1 MLKIKTILLWLKG
14 LENLEDESVIEKFP
28 AFSQHFKKKK
38 HKSIRNSVVCLF
50 GVLCKL
56 YYTLSTITTTKIR
69 TNNRYLNRLK
79 EKIWKINDKTPKNHF
94 VNSNIYSVKS
104 SHVKNQ
110 SRACFFGFWSNFFF
124 NAQRFDGNKKLH
136 PTLFIHIV
144 GRKVR
149 VNSTPK
155 MAPFSTNKCSL
166 ITNIIY

>member
-28 AFSQHFKKKK
+28 AFSQHFKKN

-94 VNSNIYSVKS
+94 VKFQY
-104 SHVKNQ
+104 
-110 SRACFFGFWSNFFF
+110 
-124 NAQRFDGNKKLH
+124 
-136 PTLFIHIV
+136 LF
-144 GRKVR
+144 RQ
-149 VNSTPK
+149 
-155 MAPFSTNKCSL
+155 
-166 ITNIIY
+166 ITSC